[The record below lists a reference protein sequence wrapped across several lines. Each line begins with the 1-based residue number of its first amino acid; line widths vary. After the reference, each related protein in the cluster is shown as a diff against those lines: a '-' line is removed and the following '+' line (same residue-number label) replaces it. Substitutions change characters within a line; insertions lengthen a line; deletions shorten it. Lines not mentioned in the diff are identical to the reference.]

1 MGFFDKLLGGGTKT
15 PFTADPQQTA
25 NQQEL
30 LNRYNITSPY
40 GGRSFTTDANGRL
53 VLNITETPFQ
63 MQQRATREALAS
75 DYLAS
80 LAGGDDRF
88 AAEAKRIGDVTFER
102 GLARLQPTID
112 AARRRTEVAT
122 AAQGLPAGSEAR
134 TALMNELGAQES
146 DLYTNLAQTSE
157 LAASQEQSRLRNLAA
172 QEAAAFLSPELS
184 GVDVG
189 NFSNVAGS
197 TYANDMYTGGQLKL
211 DRWAQEATRQNI
223 QRQNAI
229 DLMAGGLQGS
239 KSLSNAGNSGGSLAS
254 FGSGLASFFSDGRLK
269 ENIKYHD
276 TKNGFKRYIY
286 NYIGDTTK
294 YLGVMAQ
301 EVRKVLPEAITEDR
315 GHMKVN
321 YAMLG
326 FGMEVV

>member
-1 MGFFDKLLGGGTKT
+1 MGFFDKLLGGGGKT
-15 PFTADPQQTA
+15 PFTAEPSGTA

-30 LNRYNITSPY
+30 LSRYNISSPY

-75 DYLAS
+75 DYLTS

-112 AARRRTEVAT
+112 AAQRRTEVQA
-122 AAQGLPAGSEAR
+122 AAQGLPVGSEAR
-134 TALMNELGAQES
+134 TALMNELGAQQS

-172 QEAAAFLSPELS
+172 QEASAFLAPELS
-184 GVDVG
+184 GIDLG
-189 NFSNVAGS
+189 QFSNVAGS
-197 TYANDMYTGGQLKL
+197 TYANDMYAGGNLQLN
-211 DRWAQEATRQNI
+211 RYAQEATRQNT

-229 DLMAGGLQGS
+229 DLI
-239 KSLSNAGNSGGSLAS
+239 SGGAQGLSL
-254 FGSGLASFFSDGRLK
+254 FFSDSRLK

-276 TKNGFKRYIY
+276 TKNGFKRYFY
-286 NYIGDTTK
+286 NYIGDKTK

-301 EVRKVLPEAITEDR
+301 EVRKMLPEAITEEK
-315 GHMKVN
+315 GFMKVN